1 MEEESYILGQIE
13 ARNFIFL
20 QLFEWVPKNT
30 EKNAYQPV
38 FQPSQG
44 KTVVISKL
52 TDKSTWIYA
61 VSDCL

>member
-1 MEEESYILGQIE
+1 MEEERKHNYILGQTE

-30 EKNAYQPV
+30 VKNAYQPV

-44 KTVVISKL
+44 KNSSHFKA
-52 TDKSTWIYA
+52 D
-61 VSDCL
+61 